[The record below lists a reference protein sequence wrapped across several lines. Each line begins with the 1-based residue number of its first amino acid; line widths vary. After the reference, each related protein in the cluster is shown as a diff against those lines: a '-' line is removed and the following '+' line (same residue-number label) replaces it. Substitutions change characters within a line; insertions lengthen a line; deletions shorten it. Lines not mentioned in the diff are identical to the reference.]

1 MINMAENNTEQEVEH
16 RINLNIPGL
25 DALFF
30 DGIPSRSQILLSG
43 TVGTG
48 KTIFGLQYV
57 YNSVVLSKEPAL
69 FATFEEHTFELRNQ
83 ARRFGWKLEELE
95 KRKQLLIKR
104 YDPFIIDEVLSIINN
119 DIREIKAKRVVIHT
133 TSNFTIYLKDESDIR
148 RTIVKFYDILKKNGC
163 TSILICESPPGGVSI
178 SRSGVEEFVVDGVI
192 RLRKALIGEEFK
204 KVLNIWKMRGSEHS
218 NKLHLYD
225 ITSHGFVVYPEK
237 TIDIS
242 QAKIYT

>member
-1 MINMAENNTEQEVEH
+1 MAKIERESVPQVE
-16 RINLNIPGL
+16 RITFNIPGL
-25 DALFF
+25 DALFPE
-30 DGIPSRSQILLSG
+30 GIPARSQILLSG

-57 YNSVVLSKEPAL
+57 YNSITLSKEPAL

-95 KRKQLLIKR
+95 KKGMLLIKR
-104 YDPFIIDEVLSIINN
+104 YDPFIIDEVLGILNN
-119 DIREIKAKRVVIHT
+119 DIRRIKAKRVVIHSV
-133 TSNFTIYLKDESDIR
+133 SNFTIYLKEESDIR
-148 RTIVKFYDILKKNGC
+148 RMMVKLYDTLKTNGC
-163 TSILICESPPGGVSI
+163 TSILVCESPPGGASI

-204 KVLNIWKMRGSEHS
+204 KVLNIWKMRGSKHS

-225 ITSHGFVVYPEK
+225 ITDHGFVVYPER